1 MSPVLADVNWAS
13 DAEQFQ
19 RLACDAPRLLAA
31 ASAASVLLSQS
42 REFHADAVTLVVQLL
57 KRIKEGGLTAAF
69 LDEGC
74 RFEKLLR
81 TFPLFLVTNEQVG
94 LLGAREYAIKLLTMP
109 GACKQS
115 DINE

>member
-1 MSPVLADVNWAS
+1 MVDVRLTRVAEKLRASTHGVTRYCVLLCGRCDVQSADQLRPKTCYP
-13 DAEQFQ
+13 D
-19 RLACDAPRLLAA
+19 LPRLL
-31 ASAASVLLSQS
+31 L
-42 REFHADAVTLVVQLL
+42 QLL